1 MRLAASLVICLATLV
16 CAREWVT
23 TTEIESQRLDEDDEA
38 ASSMEEVSS
47 IREEVIIRST
57 AHDDRLDWR

>member
-23 TTEIESQRLDEDDEA
+23 TTELESQRLDEDDEV

-47 IREEVIIRST
+47 ISRDVFLRST
-57 AHDDRLDWR
+57 AHEDSLDWR

>member
-1 MRLAASLVICLATLV
+1 M
-16 CAREWVT
+16 T

-57 AHDDRLDWR
+57 AHDDCLDWR